1 MKYGLV
7 ISLHLHVV
15 GKLVRQQLTRLLDF
29 ARHFPPASS
38 LSLGQLELFSL
49 HTYYG
54 TCLKGE
60 LRCVCVCV
68 LGGGDGSNL
77 TTLDRHT

>member
-1 MKYGLV
+1 MIKYDQV
-7 ISLHLHVV
+7 ICLHLRVV

-29 ARHFPPASS
+29 VRHFPPASS

-60 LRCVCVCV
+60 LRCVCVW
-68 LGGGDGSNL
+68 GGGGGG
-77 TTLDRHT
+77 